1 MFVLQIK
8 INRRRTDGVL
18 ESDGI
23 IRDLYSA
30 KKEETMALKLHNNK
44 TWITKNIVKPK
55 INKLNKSKVYLISLT
70 QTRISQSWQP
80 TSKTT

>member
-44 TWITKNIVKPK
+44 T
-55 INKLNKSKVYLISLT
+55 
-70 QTRISQSWQP
+70 
-80 TSKTT
+80 